1 MWIFTTIGFFSVVKK
16 KHGAED
22 EITIRARVRGDLEA
36 LGPYVPSM
44 SEIQVDTGTDY
55 RYRAT
60 AKQED
65 FATATAQLVR
75 EIDYSNF
82 KNQVAAKQGDDRAS
96 YYGSVWAVM
105 YDLQLSAAV
114 TQ

>member
-16 KHGAED
+16 SHDAAD

-36 LGPYVPSM
+36 LGHHVPSM
-44 SEIQVDTGTDY
+44 GEIRVDTDADY

-75 EIDYSNF
+75 EIGYSNF
-82 KNQVAAKQGDDRAS
+82 KNEVAAAQGHDRAS

-114 TQ
+114 D